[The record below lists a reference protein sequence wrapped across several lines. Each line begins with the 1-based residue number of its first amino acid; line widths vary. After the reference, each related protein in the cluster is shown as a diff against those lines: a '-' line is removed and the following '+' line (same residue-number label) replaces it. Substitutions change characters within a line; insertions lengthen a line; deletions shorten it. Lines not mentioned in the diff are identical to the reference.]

1 MLLKNEQCK
10 TVPSPMPFSDRKMK
24 NRDLLFADFDTK
36 IICLLYG
43 LETLLY
49 GLETFLYGFVL
60 FSDLYNRLGIYN

>member
-1 MLLKNEQCK
+1 
-10 TVPSPMPFSDRKMK
+10 MK